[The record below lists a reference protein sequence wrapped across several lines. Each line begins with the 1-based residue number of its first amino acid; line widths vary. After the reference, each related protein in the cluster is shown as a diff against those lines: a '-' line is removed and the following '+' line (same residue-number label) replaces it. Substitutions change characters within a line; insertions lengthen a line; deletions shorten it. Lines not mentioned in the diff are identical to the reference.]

1 MEKNNKTAIKIA
13 VSNQKG
19 GCGKTTTV
27 MNLGAALA
35 VRDRKVLLVDFDP
48 QHHLSAWVGV
58 STDGKPTAAELIYN
72 TIANQPINHKD
83 YIRHS
88 IVENFDIIPATNL
101 LAGMLGIIAAD
112 SDSPNVITRIFN
124 NDFFNQNYDYIIFDC
139 QTALDLL
146 VTNVLKCCDKLLI
159 PVQADLLS
167 YGGVEQMLDTFMR
180 VKAEPNIKKYLLG
193 MLVTMYVTNTKHS
206 AQVFT
211 ALKDSYGSLVFDT
224 YISFRTEA
232 KNAVGY
238 QHSSV
243 SDLHS
248 AVGAQYIDIANKVME
263 VCENV

>member
-1 MEKNNKTAIKIA
+1 MEKKNKTAIKIA

-35 VRDRKVLLVDFDP
+35 VRGRKVLLVDFDP
-48 QHHLSAWVGV
+48 QHHLSNWLGFEP
-58 STDGKPTAAELIYN
+58 DGNPTATEIIYN
-72 TIANQPINHKD
+72 TIANLPVKYND
-83 YIRHS
+83 FIRHS
-88 IVENFDIIPATNL
+88 DTEDFDFIPSTSL

-112 SDSPNVITRIFN
+112 SDSPNVVTRIFN
-124 NDFFNQNYDYIIFDC
+124 NEFFNQNYDYIIFDC

-167 YGGVEQMLDTFMR
+167 YGGVEQMTDTFIR
-180 VKAEPNIKKYLLG
+180 VKNEPNIKKYLLG
-193 MLVTMYVTNTKHS
+193 MLVTMYVRNTKHS
-206 AQVFT
+206 EQVFR
-211 ALKDSYGSLVFDT
+211 ALSESYGDLVFDT

-232 KNAVGY
+232 KNAVGFR
-238 QHSSV
+238 HSSV
-243 SDLHS
+243 SDKKS